1 MRYHSIARAEDP
13 FNLAMKGYV
22 MNSKMSML
30 VMSVIAS
37 TVLWLIGG
45 FVFGKTVGMICVLIG
60 ITLVGLAAGNVMN
73 SPAPDD
79 QH

>member
-1 MRYHSIARAEDP
+1 MD
-13 FNLAMKGYV
+13 
-22 MNSKMSML
+22 SKMSML

-37 TVLWLIGG
+37 VVLWLIGG
-45 FVFGKTVGMICVLIG
+45 FVFGKAVGMVCVLIG

>member
-1 MRYHSIARAEDP
+1 
-13 FNLAMKGYV
+13 
-22 MNSKMSML
+22 MNSKINTLIMTI
-30 VMSVIAS
+30 IAAI
-37 TVLWLIGG
+37 VLWLIGG
-45 FVFGKTVGMICVLIG
+45 FVFGKAVGMVCVLIG

>member
-1 MRYHSIARAEDP
+1 
-13 FNLAMKGYV
+13 
-22 MNSKMSML
+22 MNSKINTLIMSI
-30 VMSVIAS
+30 IAAI
-37 TVLWLIGG
+37 VLWLIGG
-45 FVFGKTVGMICVLIG
+45 FVFGKAVGMICVLIG